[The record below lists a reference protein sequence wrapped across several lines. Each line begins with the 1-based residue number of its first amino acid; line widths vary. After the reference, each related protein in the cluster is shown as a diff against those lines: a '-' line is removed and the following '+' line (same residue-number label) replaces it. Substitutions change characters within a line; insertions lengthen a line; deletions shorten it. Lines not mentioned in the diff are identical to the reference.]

1 MLEDIINMNIGLEVT
16 ERLQRVVLSVASGW
30 YGCFTDLCHGGCAL
44 MAGQEIFNKK
54 MFFLFRGE
62 MVRGI
67 ARLSPLCAASLSLS
81 AFFPWMCQLLPNNG
95 SYGL

>member
-1 MLEDIINMNIGLEVT
+1 MT
-16 ERLQRVVLSVASGW
+16 ESCAECGEWLVWLFYGPLPWRVRS
-30 YGCFTDLCHGGCAL
+30 HGRSRD
-44 MAGQEIFNKK
+44 FNKK
-54 MFFLFRGE
+54 MFLLFRGE